1 MPSVIG
7 NQFLDHCWVCG
18 VRFNT
23 ANPPGPAT
31 EERHHVIPV
40 AAGGVDGP
48 QFSLCSD
55 HHNLLHR
62 MAERLP
68 DKPFH
73 DLIGGE
79 NYANLPRLKWLAYQA
94 YNALAEAES
103 DPNKHV
109 KLVLQL
115 DPELRRMVEALKG
128 VVGVGSRAKVARYA
142 IRALYARHF
151 TK

>member
-1 MPSVIG
+1 MIAHK
-7 NQFLDHCWVCG
+7 FLDHCWVCG

-31 EERHHVIPV
+31 EERHHIIPV
-40 AAGGVDGP
+40 GAGGVDGP
-48 QFSLCSD
+48 QVSLCSD

-62 MAERLP
+62 IEERLP
-68 DKPFH
+68 NKPYH
-73 DLIGGE
+73 DLIAGE
-79 NYANLPRLKWLAYQA
+79 KHRHLPKLLLLAEQA
-94 YNALAEAES
+94 HNALVLARA

-109 KLVLQL
+109 MMSVQL
-115 DPELRRMVEALKG
+115 SPELRRKVDALKG
-128 VVGVGSRAKVARYA
+128 VVGVGNRGGVIQYA